1 MNPLAQPGAVDGNDL
16 SERRQ
21 ARVLGG
27 GARPQENPSF
37 AVAAEGPDLYRWG
50 QLLSSTLVRLRA
62 KFDGDF
68 DQYLILMV
76 FVLTDL
82 YRTCAAPARP
92 APKARGINVLSLA
105 DLTEIPRETVRRKLR
120 ALTDCGYLV
129 RGQDQL
135 YYLSDRYE
143 PDEFLLDLMP
153 LFKRRPPRAESAASP
168 ALG

>member
-1 MNPLAQPGAVDGNDL
+1 MNSLAQPSAVSGNDR
-16 SERRQ
+16 SERPQ
-21 ARVLGG
+21 ARLLDGQ
-27 GARPQENPSF
+27 ARPQENPSF
-37 AVAAEGPDLYRWG
+37 AAADGPGLYRWG
-50 QLLSSTLVRLRA
+50 QLLSSTLVRLRS

-82 YRTCAAPARP
+82 YRTSAVSARP
-92 APKARGINVLSLA
+92 TLKARGINVLSLA

-120 ALTDCGYLV
+120 ALTECGYLV

-135 YYLSDRYE
+135 YYLSDQYE

-153 LFKRRPPRAESAASP
+153 LFKRRPLPADAPASSV
-168 ALG
+168 LG